1 MHTILLLEDDESVG
15 RGIAFT
21 LEREGYEVLHAQTIR
36 DAKRLLE
43 NKSPALILCDVNLPD
58 GSGLD
63 FIAYARS
70 RTKAHIICLTALDQ
84 ESDQVMGYHA
94 GADDY
99 ITKPFSLSVL
109 SLKLQNYFERA
120 ANRKGRTLRSGEV
133 EIRPD
138 EQRAFVRGHEVSL
151 TKNEWKLLVLFLDNP
166 RQILSKNQILEKLF
180 DVDGS
185 FVEENT
191 VAVNIARLREKIELD
206 KSDPQYIKNVR
217 GLGYLWNHKC
227 EG

>member
-133 EIRPD
+133 EIRAG

-191 VAVNIARLREKIELD
+191 VAVNIARLRDKIELD

-217 GLGYLWNHKC
+217 GLGYLWNREC